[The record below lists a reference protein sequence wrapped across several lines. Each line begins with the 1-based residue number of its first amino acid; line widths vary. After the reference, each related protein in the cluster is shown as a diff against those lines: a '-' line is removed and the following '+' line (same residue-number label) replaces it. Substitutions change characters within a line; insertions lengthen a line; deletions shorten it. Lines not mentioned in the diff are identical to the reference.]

1 MPQSSTPQLRALL
14 NDKDFVYM
22 PAVYYPLAGRLLEA
36 LGMDAAYVGGYVTGG
51 SRAVSEPLLTLTEQ
65 VETAEQVARSIRLPV
80 VCDAGAGFGE
90 PLHVTRTVQE
100 FINAGVAGIHIEDQL
115 YPKRAH
121 YHKYV
126 ALSLIHI

>member
-51 SRAVSEPLLTLTEQ
+51 SRAVSEP
-65 VETAEQVARSIRLPV
+65 R
-80 VCDAGAGFGE
+80 
-90 PLHVTRTVQE
+90 
-100 FINAGVAGIHIEDQL
+100 
-115 YPKRAH
+115 
-121 YHKYV
+121 
-126 ALSLIHI
+126 